1 MKKNNL
7 SFLRNTAIVCGCIL
21 SVNSF
26 AATPI
31 STVAWNGYSGAATFT
46 FDDGLAS
53 QVNNLKPILDQ
64 MPDVHV
70 TFFITGAYAFN
81 ANKAGFIALAKAGH
95 ELGNH
100 TATHANL
107 GQGGNVTSEVTG
119 YLQTLEAVDNSIDVT
134 TFATPYCASSTSV
147 KTEVDKNHFML
158 RNCGGQGMFSWGQ
171 EPDWMGMDSHYW
183 QASSS
188 VSEFSSNL
196 NDAANGKWHV
206 QLNHGVGGDW
216 DVISTNDIKT
226 LIQTARDKKLWVG
239 SYSEV
244 GAYYRAH
251 FTMDKAQSTTTSD
264 GFKVTWTSPH
274 SAMPKS
280 VPLRVK
286 IDVSSVGSNAVVEQ
300 KGKVISPESDGS
312 YIIEFMALEL
322 DVKKSGSQSSSSSST
337 TVIESSSST
346 GNTSSASTQSPFSGL
361 PIEIPGT
368 LEMENYDLGG
378 ADVAYFDSDDINDG
392 AAEALTP
399 YRNDG
404 VDVGGNAGENAV
416 VGWTVTGE
424 WLEYTV
430 QVTVSGTYKFVAHVA
445 ATENGGSFHI
455 EIDGTDVTGPITT
468 TNSGGWDT
476 YTTVEGTTQNLAMG
490 SHILRF
496 VVDQASF
503 NIDKI
508 IFSTSST
515 KITQDLR
522 YASTKAYMYEIF
534 DLHGKLLMQERS
546 ANHNVTEMWKT
557 MNKNLSNGAYLI
569 RYGENGKTFRSQKV
583 YKTTQH

>member
-1 MKKNNL
+1 MKNSNS
-7 SFLRNTAIVCGCIL
+7 SFLRNMAIICGCVL

-26 AATPI
+26 SAAPVTTI
-31 STVAWNGYSGAATFT
+31 AWNGYAGAATFS
-46 FDDGLAS
+46 FDDGLGS
-53 QVNNLKPILDQ
+53 QITNLKPILDQ

-70 TFFITGAYAFN
+70 TFFVTGAYAFN
-81 ANKAGFIALAKAGH
+81 QNKTGFGALAKAGH

-100 TATHANL
+100 TSSHPHLTQGANL
-107 GQGGNVTSEVTG
+107 TTEITG
-119 YLQTLEAVDNSIDVT
+119 FIQTIKGADASVEVT
-134 TFATPYCASSTSV
+134 TFATPYCESSSNV
-147 KTEVDKNHFML
+147 KNEVNKNHFML
-158 RNCGGQGMFSWGQ
+158 RNCGGSGMFSWGQ
-171 EPDWMGMDSHYW
+171 EPDWMNMDSHYW

-188 VSEFSSNL
+188 VSQFSGSL
-196 NDAANGKWHV
+196 NDAAGGKWHV

-244 GAYYRAH
+244 GAYFRAH

-322 DVKKSGSQSSSSSST
+322 DVKKSGSQPSSST
-337 TVIESSSST
+337 SVPESSSST
-346 GNTSSASTQSPFSGL
+346 GIPSSASAQSPFSGS
-361 PIEIPGT
+361 PINIPGT
-368 LEMENYDLGG
+368 LEMEDYDLGG
-378 ADVAYFDSDDINDG
+378 ADVAFFDSDEVNDG
-392 AAEALTP
+392 AASATTP

-416 VGWTVTGE
+416 VGWTATGE

-430 QVTVSGTYKFVAHVA
+430 QVASSGTYKFVAHVA
-445 ATENGGSFHI
+445 TEQDGGTFHI
-455 EIDGTDVTGPITT
+455 EIDGTDVTGPVTA

-476 YTTVEGTTQNLAMG
+476 YATVEGTTQNLAMG

-508 IFSTSST
+508 VFSPSST
-515 KITQDLR
+515 KITQDLK
-522 YASTKAYMYEIF
+522 YASTNVYMYEIF
-534 DLHGKLLMQERS
+534 DLQGKLLMQERS
-546 ANHNVTEMWKT
+546 VNQNVTQVWKRI
-557 MNKNLSNGAYLI
+557 NKNLSNGAYFI
-569 RYGENGKTFRSQKV
+569 RYGEKGKSLKTQKV
-583 YKTTQH
+583 YKTSLR

>member
-1 MKKNNL
+1 MKKFNS
-7 SFLRNTAIVCGCIL
+7 SFLCNVAIICGCIL
-21 SVNSF
+21 SFNSF
-26 AATPI
+26 AATPVT
-31 STVAWNGYSGAATFT
+31 TVAWNGYSGAVSFT
-46 FDDGLAS
+46 FDDGLGS
-53 QVNNLKPILDQ
+53 QITNLKPLLDK
-64 MPDVHV
+64 MSDIHV
-70 TFFITGAYAFN
+70 TLFVTGAYAFN
-81 ANKAGFIALAKAGH
+81 QNKTGFAALAKAGH

-100 TATHANL
+100 TSTHPRLTQGANL
-107 GQGGNVTSEVTG
+107 TTEITGFIQTIKNVDPVVE
-119 YLQTLEAVDNSIDVT
+119 VT
-134 TFATPYCASSTSV
+134 TFATPYCESSANV
-147 KTEVDKNHFML
+147 KSEVNKNHFML
-158 RNCGGQGMFSWGQ
+158 RNCGGQGLFSWGQ
-171 EPDWMGMDSHYW
+171 EPDWMSMDSHYW
-183 QASSS
+183 KGNLATSTSHLDSAAS
-188 VSEFSSNL
+188 
-196 NDAANGKWHV
+196 GKWHV
-206 QLNHGVGGDW
+206 HLSHGVGGDW
-216 DVISTNDIKT
+216 DIISTNDLT
-226 LIQTARDKKLWVG
+226 SLIQTARDKKLWMG

-264 GFKVTWTSPH
+264 GFKVTWASPH

-286 IDVSSVGSNAVVEQ
+286 IDVSSVGSGAVVEQ

-322 DVKKSGSQSSSSSST
+322 DVKKSGSQPSSST
-337 TVIESSSST
+337 SVPESSSST
-346 GNTSSASTQSPFSGL
+346 GIKSSASAQSPFSGS
-361 PIEIPGT
+361 PIAIPGT

-378 ADVAYFDSDDINDG
+378 ADVAYFDSDDVNEG
-392 AAEALTP
+392 AASATTP

-416 VGWTVTGE
+416 VGWTATGE

-430 QVTVSGTYKFVAHVA
+430 QVAASGTYKFVAHVA
-445 ATENGGSFHI
+445 TEQDGGTFHI
-455 EIDGTDVTGPITT
+455 EIDGMDVTGPVTA

-515 KITQDLR
+515 KIMQDLK
-522 YASTKAYMYEIF
+522 YASTNVYMYEIF
-534 DLHGKLLMQERS
+534 DLQGKLLMQQRS
-546 ANHNVTEMWKT
+546 MNQNVTEVWKGL
-557 MNKNLSNGAYLI
+557 NKNLSNGAYLI
-569 RYGENGKTFRSQKV
+569 RYGEKGKNLKTQKV
-583 YKTTQH
+583 YKTSLR

>member
-1 MKKNNL
+1 MKKFNS
-7 SFLRNTAIVCGCIL
+7 SFLCNMAIICGCIL

-26 AATPI
+26 AATPVT
-31 STVAWNGYSGAATFT
+31 TVAWNGYSGAVSFT
-46 FDDGLAS
+46 FDDGLGS
-53 QVNNLKPILDQ
+53 QITNLKPMLDQ

-70 TFFITGAYAFN
+70 TLFVTGAYAFN
-81 ANKAGFIALAKAGH
+81 QNKTGFAALAKAGH

-100 TATHANL
+100 TSTHARLTETGNL
-107 GQGGNVTSEVTG
+107 SSEVTG
-119 YLQTLEAVDNSIDVT
+119 FIQTIKNVDPVVEVT
-134 TFATPYCASSTSV
+134 TFATPYCASNNNV
-147 KTEVDKNHFML
+147 KSEVNKNHFML
-158 RNCGGQGMFSWGQ
+158 RNCGGQGLFSWGQ
-171 EPDWMGMDSHYW
+171 EPDWMNMDSHYW
-183 QASSS
+183 QGNLATSTGHLNSAAS
-188 VSEFSSNL
+188 
-196 NDAANGKWHV
+196 GKWHV
-206 QLNHGVGGDW
+206 HLSHGVGGDW
-216 DVISTNDIKT
+216 DIISTNDLT
-226 LIQTARDKKLWVG
+226 SLIQTARDKKLWMG

-286 IDVSSVGSNAVVEQ
+286 IDVSSVGSGAVVEQ

-322 DVKKSGSQSSSSSST
+322 DVKKSGSQPSSST
-337 TVIESSSST
+337 SVPESSSST
-346 GNTSSASTQSPFSGL
+346 GITSSASAQSPFSGS
-361 PIEIPGT
+361 PIAIPGT

-378 ADVAYFDSDDINDG
+378 ANEAYFDSDDVNEG
-392 AAEALTP
+392 AASATTP

-416 VGWTVTGE
+416 VGWTATGE

-430 QVTVSGTYKFVAHVA
+430 QVAASGTYKFVAHVA
-445 ATENGGSFHI
+445 TEQDGGTFHI
-455 EIDGTDVTGPITT
+455 EIDGTDVTGPVTA

-476 YTTVEGTTQNLAMG
+476 YATVEGTTQNLAMG
-490 SHILRF
+490 THILRF

-515 KITQDLR
+515 KITQDLK
-522 YASTKAYMYEIF
+522 YASTNVYMYEIF
-534 DLHGKLLMQERS
+534 DLQGKLLMQQRS
-546 ANHNVTEMWKT
+546 MNQNVTEVWKGL
-557 MNKNLSNGAYLI
+557 NKNLSNGAYFI
-569 RYGENGKTFRSQKV
+569 RYGEKGKNLKTQKV
-583 YKTTQH
+583 YKTSLR

>member
-1 MKKNNL
+1 M
-7 SFLRNTAIVCGCIL
+7 AIICGCIL

-26 AATPI
+26 AATPVT
-31 STVAWNGYSGAATFT
+31 TVAWNGYSGAVSFT
-46 FDDGLAS
+46 FDDGLGS
-53 QVNNLKPILDQ
+53 QITNLKPLLDK
-64 MPDVHV
+64 MSDIHV
-70 TFFITGAYAFN
+70 TLFVTGAYAFN
-81 ANKAGFIALAKAGH
+81 QNKTGFAALAKAGH

-100 TATHANL
+100 TSTHPRLTQGANL
-107 GQGGNVTSEVTG
+107 TTEITGFIQTIKNVDPVVE
-119 YLQTLEAVDNSIDVT
+119 VT
-134 TFATPYCASSTSV
+134 TFATPYCESSANV
-147 KTEVDKNHFML
+147 KSEVNKNHFML
-158 RNCGGQGMFSWGQ
+158 RNCGGQGLFSWGQ
-171 EPDWMGMDSHYW
+171 EPDWMSMDSHYW
-183 QASSS
+183 KGNLATSTSHLDSAAS
-188 VSEFSSNL
+188 
-196 NDAANGKWHV
+196 GKWHV
-206 QLNHGVGGDW
+206 HLSHGVGGDW
-216 DVISTNDIKT
+216 DIISTNDLT
-226 LIQTARDKKLWVG
+226 SLIQTARDKKLWMG

-264 GFKVTWTSPH
+264 GFKVTWASPH

-286 IDVSSVGSNAVVEQ
+286 IDVSSVGSGAVVEQ

-322 DVKKSGSQSSSSSST
+322 DVKKSGSQPSSST
-337 TVIESSSST
+337 SVPESSSST
-346 GNTSSASTQSPFSGL
+346 GIKSSASAQSPFSGS
-361 PIEIPGT
+361 PIAIPGT

-378 ADVAYFDSDDINDG
+378 ADVAYFDSDDVNEG
-392 AAEALTP
+392 AASATTP

-416 VGWTVTGE
+416 VGWTATGE

-430 QVTVSGTYKFVAHVA
+430 QVAASGTYKFVAHVA
-445 ATENGGSFHI
+445 TEQDGGTFHI
-455 EIDGTDVTGPITT
+455 EIDGMDVTGPVTA

-515 KITQDLR
+515 KIMQDLK
-522 YASTKAYMYEIF
+522 YASTNVYMYEIF
-534 DLHGKLLMQERS
+534 DLQGKLLMQQRS
-546 ANHNVTEMWKT
+546 MNQNVTEVWKGL
-557 MNKNLSNGAYLI
+557 NKNLSNGAYLI
-569 RYGENGKTFRSQKV
+569 RYGEKGKNLKTQKV
-583 YKTTQH
+583 YKTSLR

>member
-1 MKKNNL
+1 MKKFNS
-7 SFLRNTAIVCGCIL
+7 SFLCNMAIICGCIL

-26 AATPI
+26 AATPVT
-31 STVAWNGYSGAATFT
+31 TVAWNGYSGAVSFT
-46 FDDGLAS
+46 FDDGLGS
-53 QVNNLKPILDQ
+53 QITNLKPLLDK
-64 MPDVHV
+64 MSDIHV
-70 TFFITGAYAFN
+70 TLFVTGAYAFN
-81 ANKAGFIALAKAGH
+81 QNKTGFAALAKAGH

-100 TATHANL
+100 TSTHPRLTQGANL
-107 GQGGNVTSEVTG
+107 TTEITGFIQTIKNVDPVVE
-119 YLQTLEAVDNSIDVT
+119 VT
-134 TFATPYCASSTSV
+134 TFATPYCESSANV
-147 KTEVDKNHFML
+147 KSEVNKNHFML
-158 RNCGGQGMFSWGQ
+158 RNCGGQGLFSWGQ
-171 EPDWMGMDSHYW
+171 EPDWMSMDSHYW
-183 QASSS
+183 KGNLATSTSHLDSAAS
-188 VSEFSSNL
+188 
-196 NDAANGKWHV
+196 GKWHV
-206 QLNHGVGGDW
+206 HLSHGVGGDW
-216 DVISTNDIKT
+216 DIISTNDLT
-226 LIQTARDKKLWVG
+226 SLIQTARDKKLWMG

-264 GFKVTWTSPH
+264 GFKVTWASPH

-286 IDVSSVGSNAVVEQ
+286 IDVSSVGSGAVVEQ

-322 DVKKSGSQSSSSSST
+322 DVKKSGSQPSSST
-337 TVIESSSST
+337 SVPESSSST
-346 GNTSSASTQSPFSGL
+346 GIKSSASAQSPFSGS
-361 PIEIPGT
+361 PIAIPGT

-378 ADVAYFDSDDINDG
+378 ADVAYFDSDDVNEG
-392 AAEALTP
+392 AASATTP

-416 VGWTVTGE
+416 VGWTATGE

-430 QVTVSGTYKFVAHVA
+430 QVAASGTYKFVAHVA
-445 ATENGGSFHI
+445 TEQDGGTFHI
-455 EIDGTDVTGPITT
+455 EIDGMDVTGPVTA

-515 KITQDLR
+515 KIMQDLK
-522 YASTKAYMYEIF
+522 YASTNVYMYEIF
-534 DLHGKLLMQERS
+534 DLQGKLLMQQRS
-546 ANHNVTEMWKT
+546 MNQNVTEVWKGL
-557 MNKNLSNGAYLI
+557 NKNLSNGAYLI
-569 RYGENGKTFRSQKV
+569 RYGEKGKNLKTQKV
-583 YKTTQH
+583 YKTSLR